1 MTGPAPSGAP
11 ASGRFPK
18 GFLWGAS
25 TSAFQI
31 EGALAEDGR
40 GPSVWDAWMRQ
51 PGRIA
56 DGTTAEV
63 ACDHYHRWPGDIDLL
78 VRLGAGTYRF
88 SIAWPRVMPEGRG
101 PPNARGLDF
110 YDRLVDALLAVGI
123 EPWPCLYHFDL
134 PLALEEAGGW
144 RSRDT
149 AFRLGEYA
157 EAVGRRLGDRV
168 RRFATI
174 NEPNI
179 VLCSGYVL
187 GLHPPGRR
195 PVGDWL
201 RATHHL
207 ALGHG
212 AAAAA
217 LRASVPR
224 LEVGPVLSLGPVTAA
239 SRGMG
244 DRVARSLVNL
254 VWRRALLEPM
264 LLGRYPRR
272 LRPLLAPFVRPGD
285 MAQIAAG
292 CDYLGLNHYSRARVM
307 AGRDAGGRLG
317 VRAAP
322 PPDGRGVTASGW
334 EIDPAAFL
342 QQLLE
347 LKDRYGNPTVYVMEN
362 GAAFPDEPD
371 AQGHI
376 ADVDRIAFFRG
387 YLAALADAVARGCA
401 VRGYLVWTLL
411 DNFEWTEGFTQR
423 FGIVHVDRRTLARTP
438 NASFDYLREVFRS
451 NALPS

>member
-1 MTGPAPSGAP
+1 
-11 ASGRFPK
+11 
-18 GFLWGAS
+18 
-25 TSAFQI
+25 
-31 EGALAEDGR
+31 
-40 GPSVWDAWMRQ
+40 MRQ

-56 DGTTAEV
+56 DGSTAEV
-63 ACDHYHRWPGDIDLL
+63 ACDHYHRWREDIDLL
-78 VRLGAGTYRF
+78 VRLGAGAYRF
-88 SIAWPRVMPEGRG
+88 SIAWPRVMPQGGG

-110 YDRLVDALLAVGI
+110 YDRLVDALLRHGI
-123 EPWPCLYHFDL
+123 EPWACLYHFDL
-134 PLALEEAGGW
+134 PQALEEAGGW

-149 AFRLGEYA
+149 AFRMGEYA

-217 LRASVPR
+217 LAGVGARIAGRAHPLVRPR
-224 LEVGPVLSLGPVTAA
+224 HRRARAGL
-239 SRGMG
+239 G

-254 VWRRALLEPM
+254 VWRRALLEPL

-285 MAQIAAG
+285 MARIAAG
-292 CDYLGLNHYSRARVM
+292 LRLSGPQPLQPRPRHGRTRCRRSAGPAR
-307 AGRDAGGRLG
+307 R
-317 VRAAP
+317 
-322 PPDGRGVTASGW
+322 
-334 EIDPAAFL
+334 PAA
-342 QQLLE
+342 
-347 LKDRYGNPTVYVMEN
+347 RTVE
-362 GAAFPDEPD
+362 A
-371 AQGHI
+371 
-376 ADVDRIAFFRG
+376 
-387 YLAALADAVARGCA
+387 
-401 VRGYLVWTLL
+401 
-411 DNFEWTEGFTQR
+411 
-423 FGIVHVDRRTLARTP
+423 
-438 NASFDYLREVFRS
+438 
-451 NALPS
+451 